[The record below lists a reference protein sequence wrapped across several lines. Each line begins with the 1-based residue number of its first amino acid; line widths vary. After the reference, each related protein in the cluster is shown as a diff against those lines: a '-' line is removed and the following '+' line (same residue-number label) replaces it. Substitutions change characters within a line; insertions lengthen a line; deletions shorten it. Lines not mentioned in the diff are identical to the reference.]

1 MHANSVGGT
10 IVMVI
15 LKATLPASV
24 MLDLSSVCSILNG
37 IAPKFFVSF
46 DPKIQILV
54 SFTR

>member
-10 IVMVI
+10 VVMVI
-15 LKATLPASV
+15 PKATLPASV
-24 MLDLSSVCSILNG
+24 MLDLSSICLILNG

-46 DPKIQILV
+46 DPKFQILV